1 VSALGKPSRP
11 PKSSADGKLRP
22 RTSEPPI
29 SVIVCAYSDERW
41 GDLCE
46 AVDSLHSQAPPPAEI
61 IVVIDHNDEL
71 LGRVRTALPDVIAVA
86 NTGPRG
92 LSGARNTGVVRA
104 TGSIIAFLDDD
115 AVAEPGWLVKITG
128 AYREAGVAG
137 TGGAIVPNW
146 AEERPR
152 WFPEE
157 FDWVVVC
164 TYRGMPES
172 TSRVR
177 NPIGANMSFRAD
189 IFEAAGAFRSEIG
202 RLGTRPVGCEETE
215 FCIRA
220 AQRLPGSVFVFE
232 PEARV
237 QHRVPASRATWRYFV
252 ARCYAEGL
260 SKAVVAE
267 FTGAS
272 DGLSTEWGYT
282 LGTLPRGVMRG
293 LAATARGDRAGL
305 ARAAVI
311 VAGLVVTTSGYVV
324 GRVSA
329 RRRRGAWRREN
340 GSAAADGDRSEAQ
353 PAETFDGRRPD
364 DVTEEDG

>member
-1 VSALGKPSRP
+1 VSALRNPARLPEG
-11 PKSSADGKLRP
+11 SADRELSP
-22 RTSEPPI
+22 AASVLPI

-46 AVDSLHSQAPPPAEI
+46 AVDSLRSQAPPPAEI

-71 LGRVRTALPDVIAVA
+71 LDRVRSALPDVIAVA
-86 NTGPRG
+86 NTGRRG
-92 LSGARNTGVVRA
+92 LSGARNTGVVHA

-115 AVAEPGWLVKITG
+115 AVAEPQWLVKISG

-146 AEERPR
+146 VEERPP

-157 FDWVVVC
+157 FDWVVGC

-202 RLGTRPVGCEETE
+202 RLGTRPLGCEETE

-237 QHRVPASRATWRYFV
+237 QHRVPASRATWSYFV

-267 FTGAS
+267 FAGAS

-282 LGTLPRGVMRG
+282 LGTLPRGVARG
-293 LAATARGDRAGL
+293 FAAAARGDGAGL
-305 ARAAVI
+305 ARAAAI
-311 VAGLVVTTSGYVV
+311 VTGLVVTTSGYVV

-329 RRRRGAWRREN
+329 RRRRAAWGHEN
-340 GSAAADGDRSEAQ
+340 GSAAADRHGREAQ
-353 PAETFDGRRPD
+353 PAETSD
-364 DVTEEDG
+364 